1 MRQMPDLVR
10 SVSGS
15 LGISEN
21 QAADAVDAVLKG
33 ILRRTETDEDEM
45 LVLRGF
51 GTFKFVHRK
60 ASKTRNPRTG
70 DPIDVPAS
78 KRLIFKQSKGKKP

>member
-1 MRQMPDLVR
+1 MRRTPDLVR

-15 LGISEN
+15 LGITERE
-21 QAADAVDAVLKG
+21 AADAVDAVLKG

-70 DPIDVPAS
+70 EPMDVPSS
-78 KRLIFKQSKGKKP
+78 KRLIFKQAKGKRA